1 MDTRP
6 GCCGWRICEPS
17 PDLPCLISMMKN
29 LVLGFALLAAAVA
42 ASQKTNAAEVVHGPR
57 GTAVHAGGGTAV
69 HTDHN
74 WNDVYWHTNRYGYW
88 HGQRGY
94 WTVRGGKHVF
104 VVVQ

>member
-1 MDTRP
+1 SGGCGVAKNKCRCEVVHVEVERP
-6 GCCGWRICEPS
+6 GH
-17 PDLPCLISMMKN
+17 DVN
-29 LVLGFALLAAAVA
+29 
-42 ASQKTNAAEVVHGPR
+42 HGPR